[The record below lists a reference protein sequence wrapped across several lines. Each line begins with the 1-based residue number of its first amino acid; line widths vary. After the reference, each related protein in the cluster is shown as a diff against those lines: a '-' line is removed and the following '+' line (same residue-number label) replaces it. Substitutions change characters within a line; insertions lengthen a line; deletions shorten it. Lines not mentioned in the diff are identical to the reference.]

1 MTDIAGRNAVVTG
14 GGSGIGRALARALA
28 AEGAK
33 VTVADIILTNAQKV
47 AAEIEAEGGTAIAI
61 ACDVCERYS
70 IKQMKSEV
78 NARLGRVSLLVA
90 NAGATS
96 FERLTDMSEADVD
109 WILQVNLMGTTYCL
123 QAFLP
128 DLIAQGGGHLVATAS
143 MAGMLPAW
151 IPMHAPY
158 SAAKMGIIGMMLN
171 LGIELGGHNIF
182 TTTYCPGGVATG
194 MKENNE
200 RYRPARF
207 GGPGPGPVRVP
218 EGFMHENITTF
229 LPPEVIAPMVLR
241 AIKNNRR
248 IVFDHSEQR
257 QIWID
262 TYQSIV
268 LEAFDDALEFEQEM
282 GTMANETKPIDTR
295 RI

>member
-1 MTDIAGRNAVVTG
+1 MTEITGRNAVVTG
-14 GGSGIGRALARALA
+14 GGSGIGKELAKALA
-28 AEGAK
+28 AAGAK
-33 VTVADIILTNAQKV
+33 VAVADIILANAQKV
-47 AAEIEAEGGTAIAI
+47 ADEIRAAGGTAIAI
-61 ACDVCERYS
+61 ACDVCERDS
-70 IKQMKSEV
+70 IKQMKREV
-78 NARLGRVSLLVA
+78 NTALGPVSVLVA

-128 DLIAQGGGHLVATAS
+128 DMIARGDGGHVLATAS

-171 LGIELGGHNIF
+171 LSMELGEHNIF

-194 MKENNE
+194 MKNNNE

-229 LPPEVIAPMVLR
+229 LAPEVIAPMVMR

-248 IVFDHSEQR
+248 VVFDHSDQR
-257 QIWID
+257 KIWID

-268 LEAFDDALEFEQEM
+268 LQAFDDALEYEQGM
-282 GTMANETKPIDTR
+282 GTVPSR
-295 RI
+295 

>member
-1 MTDIAGRNAVVTG
+1 MTEISGRNAVVTG
-14 GGSGIGRALARALA
+14 GGSGIGKSLAKALA
-28 AEGAK
+28 AQGAK
-33 VTVADIILTNAQKV
+33 VAVADIILANAQNV
-47 AAEIEAEGGTAIAI
+47 ADEIRAAGGTAIAV
-61 ACDVCERYS
+61 ACDVCERDS
-70 IKQMKSEV
+70 IKQMKAEV
-78 NARLGRVSLLVA
+78 NAALGPVSLLVA

-96 FERLTDMSEADVD
+96 FERLTDMSDADVD

-128 DLIAQGGGHLVATAS
+128 DMIAQGAGGHLLATAS

-158 SAAKMGIIGMMLN
+158 SAAKMGILGMMLN
-171 LGIELGGHNIF
+171 LGIELRDHNIF

-194 MKENNE
+194 MKDNNE

-241 AIKNNRR
+241 AIRNNRR
-248 IVFDHSEQR
+248 IVFDHSNQR

-262 TYQSIV
+262 TYQGIV
-268 LEAFDDALEFEQEM
+268 LEAFDDALEYER
-282 GTMANETKPIDTR
+282 ETGM
-295 RI
+295 

>member
-1 MTDIAGRNAVVTG
+1 MTEISGRNAVVTG
-14 GGSGIGRALARALA
+14 GGSGIGQSLAKALA
-28 AEGAK
+28 AQGAK
-33 VTVADIILTNAQKV
+33 VAVADIILANAQKV
-47 AAEIEAEGGTAIAI
+47 ADEIGAAGGTAIAI
-61 ACDVCERYS
+61 ACDVCERDS
-70 IKQMKSEV
+70 IKQMKAQV
-78 NARLGRVSLLVA
+78 NAALGPVSLLVA

-96 FERLTDMSEADVD
+96 FEPLTDMSDADVD

-128 DLIAQGGGHLVATAS
+128 DMIALGAGGHLLATAS

-158 SAAKMGIIGMMLN
+158 SAAKMGILGMMLN
-171 LGIELGGHNIF
+171 LGIELRDHNIF

-194 MKENNE
+194 MKDNNE

-241 AIKNNRR
+241 AIRNNRR
-248 IVFDHSEQR
+248 IVFDHSNQR

-262 TYQSIV
+262 TYQGIV
-268 LEAFDDALEFEQEM
+268 LEAFDDVLKYEQEM
-282 GTMANETKPIDTR
+282 GMA
-295 RI
+295 

>member
-1 MTDIAGRNAVVTG
+1 
-14 GGSGIGRALARALA
+14 
-28 AEGAK
+28 
-33 VTVADIILTNAQKV
+33 
-47 AAEIEAEGGTAIAI
+47 
-61 ACDVCERYS
+61 
-70 IKQMKSEV
+70 
-78 NARLGRVSLLVA
+78 
-90 NAGATS
+90 
-96 FERLTDMSEADVD
+96 MSDADVD

-128 DLIAQGGGHLVATAS
+128 DMIAQGAGGHLLATAS

-158 SAAKMGIIGMMLN
+158 SAAKMGILGMMLN
-171 LGIELGGHNIF
+171 LSIELREHNIL

-194 MKENNE
+194 MKDNNE

-229 LPPEVIAPMVLR
+229 LPSEVIAPMVLR
-241 AIKNNRR
+241 AIRNNCR
-248 IVFDHSEQR
+248 IVFDHSNQR

-262 TYQSIV
+262 TYQGIV
-268 LEAFDDALEFEQEM
+268 LEAFDDVLKYEQEM
-282 GTMANETKPIDTR
+282 GMA
-295 RI
+295 